1 MRNNSALL
9 SVTGSDNIT
18 TCLMRP
24 LIADTYVRQGRAIR
38 LTLTYKVTI
47 DKRNYIKSVGITV
60 TSSSLSLHHVCLIY
74 RYRNQPHVTRFL
86 ITALVSVLAKYH
98 YVFTRLCCHP
108 AIERALSRCSS
119 SIYKAQVRFSTVARL
134 SHSTPTFWAGD
145 QVGLLKQADV
155 VAAEVP

>member
-74 RYRNQPHVTRFL
+74 RYRTNHTSHASLSLHLFL
-86 ITALVSVLAKYH
+86 CLRNITMSSHGCVAIRLSSVHCLAVQVQYIRHKSASALSLALVTQHLPSGRETK
-98 YVFTRLCCHP
+98 
-108 AIERALSRCSS
+108 
-119 SIYKAQVRFSTVARL
+119 
-134 SHSTPTFWAGD
+134 WAY
-145 QVGLLKQADV
+145 
-155 VAAEVP
+155 